1 MGSVLRGNSSFCLVD
16 DTTHAKEE
24 DDEGIDSPSQTETLT
39 EVSQDQSLQTTSTT
53 APDSDPLCDSEI
65 QESIN
70 NDVDLRCLEDV
81 GEWPSTQK
89 ITDAQCSCDDQ
100 EPGEHEDNV
109 QDISTLFLNIE
120 KKYYLESCLK
130 NQPKVR
136 LNWSRQT
143 TPIMGPGSVSLCDS
157 GLQESVSPSVDLR
170 RLEDMWEFPSTRRVK
185 DAQCSFTGQEH
196 YGFEDYVDDIFA
208 HRLNIES
215 KYRIERCLRNQPEDT
230 LYLAVH
236 VFDRVLTE
244 MEVSSEC
251 LELVVIAS
259 LLVACKQFASGF
271 TEKYYRFTNLCG
283 KPVRCID
290 REAARD
296 VSRCAL
302 ELSLQDYEL
311 CQFPPSVLALC
322 VWRVAVEKVNYTIDM
337 RTVHYTCDFPKLQL
351 ETCIAQVHKFFKSFK
366 QSGQEMSSLYEKYG
380 NL

>member
-1 MGSVLRGNSSFCLVD
+1 MLTFAVLRTSGNGRPRKRSQMRSARA
-16 DTTHAKEE
+16 TTR
-24 DDEGIDSPSQTETLT
+24 
-39 EVSQDQSLQTTSTT
+39 SL
-53 APDSDPLCDSEI
+53 
-65 QESIN
+65 
-70 NDVDLRCLEDV
+70 
-81 GEWPSTQK
+81 
-89 ITDAQCSCDDQ
+89 
-100 EPGEHEDNV
+100 
-109 QDISTLFLNIE
+109 
-120 KKYYLESCLK
+120 
-130 NQPKVR
+130 VR

-215 KYRIERCLRNQPEDT
+215 KYRIERCLRNQPEISPDIRKKLIKWLTAMHHDFALCQDT

-259 LLVACKQFASGF
+259 LLVACKQVKQSELIVLMATCFDLMAPTVLQFLEYYASFSLVTCTGDAEL
-271 TEKYYRFTNLCG
+271 TDSLK
-283 KPVRCID
+283 
-290 REAARD
+290 AARD